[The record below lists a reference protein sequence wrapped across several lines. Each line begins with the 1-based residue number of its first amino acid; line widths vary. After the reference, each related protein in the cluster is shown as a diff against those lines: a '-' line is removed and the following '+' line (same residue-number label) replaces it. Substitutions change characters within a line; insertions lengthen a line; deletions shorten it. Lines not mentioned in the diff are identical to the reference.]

1 MHFSKLLA
9 EAVHSNAEFD
19 PKWETTMSLGDHRC
33 ELAAGGDLD
42 VFGSADLPRIPCHR
56 EVRVISIIRYQ
67 NPPVDHG
74 ISQFN

>member
-42 VFGSADLPRIPCHR
+42 VFGSADLR
-56 EVRVISIIRYQ
+56 ESHVTARR
-67 NPPVDHG
+67 PKMKDVDVLPTVWRMPYLDE
-74 ISQFN
+74 